1 MTAPSETPVAPA
13 TTNTFVA
20 TASGN
25 DDPPPLV
32 KGLRWLMWSIVAI
45 WPIKAVR

>member
-13 TTNTFVA
+13 TTTTFVA
-20 TASGN
+20 VVLGILGAF
-25 DDPPPLV
+25 
-32 KGLRWLMWSIVAI
+32 AI